1 MKGIYYF
8 LPPAGSS
15 AFTTFDTST
24 ETWGTLEIDAGSG
37 VTSMLKGAS
46 LAAVPAAVPG
56 LDDFLVV
63 SGGGSKHVKAL
74 NMRTQTWQSM
84 ADMHNSHDN
93 SCSVGCLGYWM
104 SMTGDMKGQQEDT
117 LSSSK
122 PANRQEYR
130 YNLTSGEH
138 FEVNGEKERGGAG
151 CGCDEAANNGHGRS
165 FWAGGYSNSAIT
177 DQIEM
182 WSVNP
187 NKRGGQPIF
196 KMSQARRDVGGAVCG
211 GRFIAAGGANGKSTY
226 NVVDVFNSSSTT
238 DGDRVTYTMSV
249 ALKRAQVSC
258 LADRVALISAGG
270 TSQVFAL
277 DTSALP
283 AAGTQLATLPLALGG
298 STAAASAADLQ
309 SGTVM
314 FFDGQHADL
323 FSLASLSDSFL
334 V

>member
-1 MKGIYYF
+1 MNGVYYF
-8 LPPAGSS
+8 LPPTGSS
-15 AFTTFDTST
+15 AFITFDASTS
-24 ETWGTLEIDAGSG
+24 TWGTLDIDADSG
-37 VTSMLKGAS
+37 VISMLKGAS

-63 SGGGSKHVKAL
+63 SGGGTKHVKAL
-74 NMRTQTWQSM
+74 NMRTQTWQDM
-84 ADMHNSHDN
+84 ADMHNSQDN

-104 SMTGDMKGQQEDT
+104 SMTGDMKGQQEDA

-151 CGCDEAANNGHGRS
+151 CGCDESANGGSGRA

-177 DQIEM
+177 NQIEM

-196 KMSQARRDVGGAVCG
+196 KMSTAKRDVGAAVCG
-211 GRFIAAGGANGKSTY
+211 GRFIVAGGANGKSTY
-226 NVVDVFNSSSTT
+226 SSVDVFNSSSMT
-238 DGDRVTYTMSV
+238 DGDLVTYEMGV
-249 ALKRAQVSC
+249 ALKNPQVSC
-258 LADRVALISAGG
+258 LAGKVALISAGG
-270 TSQVFAL
+270 TTQIFAL
-277 DTSALP
+277 DTDALP
-283 AAGTQLATLPLALGG
+283 AAGAQLAALPLPLGG
-298 STAAASAADLQ
+298 SAAAASTFDPQ
-309 SGTVM
+309 TGTVM
-314 FFDGQHADL
+314 FFDGQHGDL
-323 FSLASLSDSFL
+323 FSMASVSTL